1 LFSLIETESV
11 RESFCHQFQDTLPC
25 HTRTELTPQLFGVPS
40 TGTHVPPAF
49 EETCTALAG
58 IVVEFEAAP
67 LITHEAPPGTPMQT
81 DIVSADNVTRYV
93 LVIVR
98 TWLLVGL
105 ESSWNAKEGGSAV
118 NPTIRP

>member
-1 LFSLIETESV
+1 V
-11 RESFCHQFQDTLPC
+11 SFCHQFHDTLLC
-25 HTRTELTPQLFGVPS
+25 DTRTEVTPQLFGVPS
-40 TGTHVPPAF
+40 IGTQVPPAF

-58 IVVEFEAAP
+58 IVVEFEVP
-67 LITHEAPPGTPMQT
+67 PRITHEAPPGTPMQT
-81 DIVSADNVTRYV
+81 EIVSANNVTLYV
-93 LVIVR
+93 LVIVS